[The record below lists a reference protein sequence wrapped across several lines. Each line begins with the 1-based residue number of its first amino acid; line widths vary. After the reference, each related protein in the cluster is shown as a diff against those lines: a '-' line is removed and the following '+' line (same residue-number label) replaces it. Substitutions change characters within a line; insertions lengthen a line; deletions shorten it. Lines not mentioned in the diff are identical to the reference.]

1 MGRITQ
7 STMAAT
13 ALRGLQ
19 SSLGRVQDLQNQLS
33 SGKRVNAPSDD
44 PAATAAAMTFRSQ
57 RAADEQYLRNA
68 DIATARL
75 NVTDNALT
83 QLSSQLNSIR
93 DVVVQSQN
101 GSIGSN
107 SLAALS
113 QQVQAS
119 RQDVVD
125 LYNTRYLDRPVFGG
139 TVQGSVA
146 IDNSG
151 AYVGDNGD
159 VSVRISGDST
169 VRTDVKGTAIDAD
182 SVPAML
188 DQLAA
193 DIAAGNTAGVQNGLD
208 SLDASLSK
216 VQQALG
222 DVGARENRVDTTRSL
237 VDSARLDLTSKISDN
252 EDVDLP
258 ETIMNLSAQQTAYQ
272 SALGAAA
279 KITQVS
285 LIDFLK

>member
-7 STMAAT
+7 STMATT

-83 QLSSQLNSIR
+83 QLSAQLNSIR

-119 RQDVVD
+119 RQDVID

-151 AYVGDNGD
+151 TYIGDEGD
-159 VSVRISGDST
+159 VSVRISGDSM
-169 VRTDVKGTAIDAD
+169 VRTDVKGTAVDAN

-188 DQLAA
+188 DQLAS

-258 ETIMNLSAQQTAYQ
+258 ETIMNLQAQQTAYQ